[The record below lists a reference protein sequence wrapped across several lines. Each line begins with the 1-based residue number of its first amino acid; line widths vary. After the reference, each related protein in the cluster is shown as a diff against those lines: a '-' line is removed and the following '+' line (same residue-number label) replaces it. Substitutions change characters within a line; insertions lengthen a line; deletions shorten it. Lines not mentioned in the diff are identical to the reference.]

1 MAALDRSPAIGGDDG
16 GVHGSVS
23 PDTQAAVAGGSA
35 EAFGSVVDPFRREL
49 LVHCYRM
56 LGTIDDAEDA
66 VQEALIRAWRG
77 RSTFVRAVS
86 LKAWLYR
93 IATTVCLDLLERRR
107 RGRAVETGVRLGPI
121 PESLLAGAVAGP
133 EARHDLRESISL
145 AFLTALHLLPPRQ
158 RAVLI
163 LRDVLSWHAAEVA
176 QLLDLSVP
184 AVNSALQRARATI
197 ASRGPARSNEPA
209 ASRLTP
215 NRPTSK
221 PTEAGLRTLLER
233 YVRAWET
240 ADIPGLVA
248 LLRDDAVLRM
258 PPRQTVVG
266 ASSIG
271 AFLAERILVAG
282 RRARLFVTS
291 ANGQPAVVAYAEAG
305 PGARGAIEALSVL
318 VLSVGGGKVT
328 AIDAF
333 ADPLVLRRFGAIVV
347 SGG

>member
-1 MAALDRSPAIGGDDG
+1 MAALDRSPDVAADG
-16 GVHGSVS
+16 GARAGIS
-23 PDTQAAVAGGSA
+23 PDTQAAVASGSA
-35 EAFGSVVDPFRREL
+35 EAFGSAVDPFRREL

-56 LGTIDDAEDA
+56 LGTVDDAEDA

-107 RGRAVETGVRLGPI
+107 RGRAVETSLGLGPI
-121 PESLLAGAVAGP
+121 PDSLLGGTTAGP

-145 AFLTALHLLPPRQ
+145 AFLTALQLLPPRQ

-176 QLLDLSVP
+176 ELLDLTVP

-197 ASRGPARSNEPA
+197 ASRAGVRPGDPSA
-209 ASRLTP
+209 T
-215 NRPTSK
+215 RPT
-221 PTEAGLRTLLER
+221 PAEAGLRSLLER

-248 LLRDDAVLRM
+248 LLQDDAVLRM
-258 PPRQTVVG
+258 PPRPTVVG
-266 ASSIG
+266 ARDIG

-282 RRARLFVTS
+282 RRARLFATS
-291 ANGQPAVVAYAEAG
+291 ANGQPAFVTYAEAATG
-305 PGARGAIEALSVL
+305 TAGAVEPLSVL
-318 VLSVGGGKVT
+318 VLSVAGGRVA

-333 ADPLVLRRFGAIVV
+333 ADPLVLRRFGAIVA